1 MVKEIIGL
9 GQGSSYSLF
18 TEIQRKMSD
27 YDISEE
33 EMKVWQE
40 KQQKRDQLSHV
51 MGEYL
56 LKGYRML
63 DSYCSECNVSNNYVT

>member
-1 MVKEIIGL
+1 ME
-9 GQGSSYSLF
+9 
-18 TEIQRKMSD
+18 TEFK
-27 YDISEE
+27 ISAE

-40 KQQKRDQLSHV
+40 KQKKRDKVSNV

-63 DSYCSECNVSNNYVT
+63 DAYCSDCEVSRTH